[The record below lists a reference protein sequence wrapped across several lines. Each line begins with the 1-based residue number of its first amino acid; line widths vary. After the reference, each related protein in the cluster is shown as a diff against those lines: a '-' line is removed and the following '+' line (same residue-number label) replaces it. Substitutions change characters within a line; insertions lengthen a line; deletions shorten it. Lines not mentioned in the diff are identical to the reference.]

1 MHFKQWF
8 ILTEAKED
16 KQLALEL
23 ADGNQNIIN
32 ELNTIIPQGR
42 KETDQLTLLAAYY
55 YSKHKDIEEIKRE
68 FSAYISYHNNNRM
81 PLITI
86 NHTTKEPNSPWN
98 DYVHWTQVIHGHQGE
113 DAYKLTTKQQVTD
126 IDFQNEKPIMTS
138 ADGKIR
144 VYKANSPQ
152 QCIILGKGKTFCIS
166 QPGNRMWQ
174 GYRDTKT
181 STFYFVYDDDPPH
194 DRLGIVVVDRQPNG
208 FELTDKVNRT
218 GTTIDPYTK
227 EITTDPRSYI
237 DYLKSRGI
245 DVTKFKNIPKTP
257 EEIAEDEKLGN
268 QKHDLLWFQ
277 QLTFE
282 EKSKYI
288 GRGHMLSNEQF
299 DYLWDTNLKSLLE
312 QYVRTGLQLNKYQV
326 NKIATN
332 RDLKDNYI
340 HNRLI
345 NNQQSKNLVKYEYEI
360 LNDKQK
366 EKIFDV
372 DDLGAKVQLAI
383 RLDMPDILRS
393 INKMPAH
400 HHSYVTIAA
409 SYGSLDVLKYL
420 VDEKGAKIEVFAIV
434 SAALNGHLDVVKYL
448 VDEKHVT
455 IEDAVENAALNGH
468 LDVVKYLVRKG
479 AKIGRAVES
488 ATSKC
493 HLNVIKYLV
502 DEKGA
507 RIGNDAIRYAISN
520 GHLAVIK
527 YFVDEKKSKIGDFA
541 VENAAK
547 NGHLDVVK
555 YLVDE
560 KGAEIG
566 FFTFEIAASHGHLDV
581 LKYLVGKGAEIG
593 NAVEYAVSNGHL
605 NVIKYLVDE
614 KGAKI
619 EDYFVE
625 SAARNGYLAVVKYLI
640 EKGAEIGDAIGCAAY
655 NHHHEIAEYLKKEL
669 AKREQNQ

>member
-55 YSKHKDIEEIKRE
+55 YSKHKDIEEIKNE
-68 FSAYISYHNNNRM
+68 FAAYVNYFNNNRM
-81 PLITI
+81 PLITV
-86 NHTTKEPNSPWN
+86 NHITKEPNSPWN
-98 DYVHWTQVIHGHQGE
+98 DYIHWTQVIHGHQGE

-166 QPGNRMWQ
+166 QPGNRAWQ
-174 GYRDTKT
+174 SYRDTKT
-181 STFYFVYDDDPPH
+181 STFYFVFDDDPPD
-194 DRLGIVVVDRQPNG
+194 DRLGIVVVDKQPDG

-227 EITTDPRSYI
+227 EETNDPQSYI

-245 DVTKFKNIPKTP
+245 DVTKFENIPKTP
-257 EEIAEDEKLGN
+257 EEIAEDKKLGN

-277 QLTFE
+277 ELTFE

-312 QYVRTGLQLNKYQV
+312 QYVKTGLQLNKYQV

-345 NNQQSKNLVKYEYEI
+345 NNQRSGNFEKYEYEL
-360 LNDKQK
+360 LNDEQK
-366 EKIFDV
+366 EKVFNV
-372 DDLGAKVQLAI
+372 DEHAKAILAI
-383 RLDMPDILRS
+383 RLDKLDILRRVPYLPT
-393 INKMPAH
+393 NQ
-400 HHSYVTIAA
+400 VNFAA
-409 SYGSLDVLKYL
+409 SHGSLDVLKYL
-420 VDEKGAKIEVFAIV
+420 VDEKGEYITSGAVTY
-434 SAALNGHLDVVKYL
+434 AAMNGHLNVVKYL
-448 VDEKHVT
+448 VDEKKAV
-455 IEDAVENAALNGH
+455 IEDHAVENAAADG
-468 LDVVKYLVRKG
+468 
-479 AKIGRAVES
+479 
-488 ATSKC
+488 
-493 HLNVIKYLV
+493 HLNVV
-502 DEKGA
+502 
-507 RIGNDAIRYAISN
+507 
-520 GHLAVIK
+520 
-527 YFVDEKKSKIGDFA
+527 
-541 VENAAK
+541 
-547 NGHLDVVK
+547 
-555 YLVDE
+555 
-560 KGAEIG
+560 
-566 FFTFEIAASHGHLDV
+566 
-581 LKYLVGKGAEIG
+581 KYLVGKGA
-593 NAVEYAVSNGHL
+593 
-605 NVIKYLVDE
+605 K
-614 KGAKI
+614 
-619 EDYFVE
+619 
-625 SAARNGYLAVVKYLI
+625 
-640 EKGAEIGDAIGCAAY
+640 IGDAVFLAS
-655 NHHHEIAEYLKKEL
+655 NHGYAHIAEYLRQEL
-669 AKREQNQ
+669 AKRKQNQ